1 MQNIYRETFEQIHAS
16 EQLRKEVANVPKQE
30 KAAFRHR
37 ISKAGL
43 IAAAL
48 ALALAGTVLAVASPT
63 LWWWFEQKWEEET
76 GSSMTESQSLVIDG
90 LTRKVGESV
99 TSGDV
104 TVTVDSITVG
114 SSQIWALL
122 DVTGWDFDRD
132 AQYSFDRMRAE
143 IVPDPS
149 GGQHG
154 GAGYGLDSIGI
165 TREGAAR
172 MLLEFSATISTGNQ
186 LNRGDYALEID
197 LNDLIRRRTGGA
209 EDEALCEG
217 EWSFSI
223 PLAAESLSPTITIDR
238 VQVLSNHMVW
248 DQATGKDGGALEGT
262 GGKSHPAVATLTNL
276 QITATGASF
285 YCDGLMDRL
294 HATVILADGTE
305 VENRG
310 GGGSRMEDGGWYV
323 SFDWP
328 VQRAPRQKQAGRF
341 CHFHVSIQ
349 SLCRQTANSRRTSS
363 KLRRKVSM
371 SEMGAASRAPS
382 RPNRPDSRIAR
393 GIRNTPCRAR
403 GMAREGTGRPIP

>member
-1 MQNIYRETFEQIHAS
+1 MVPLDDCREPVFNTPEHQNLYAEVMALPAKYRLPLYLYYYEGYTAAEVGELLGLGPSTVRTRLARAREKLKAQLREERAMQNIYRETFEQIHAS

-30 KAAFRHR
+30 KAAFRHH

-76 GSSMTESQSLVIDG
+76 G
-90 LTRKVGESV
+90 SV

-310 GGGSRMEDGGWYV
+310 GGGSRMED
-323 SFDWP
+323 WP
-328 VQRAPRQKQAGRF
+328 VPLDVTDIVAIRF
-341 CHFHVSIQ
+341 GD
-349 SLCRQTANSRRTSS
+349 A
-363 KLRRKVSM
+363 
-371 SEMGAASRAPS
+371 E
-382 RPNRPDSRIAR
+382 
-393 GIRNTPCRAR
+393 
-403 GMAREGTGRPIP
+403 IPLN

>member
-209 EDEALCEG
+209 EDEVLCEG

-328 VQRAPRQKQAGRF
+328 VPLDPLWRCRNSVELSETCKERPAKSRRGVFVTFTFLSSPSAAR
-341 CHFHVSIQ
+341 
-349 SLCRQTANSRRTSS
+349 RQTPA
-363 KLRRKVSM
+363 
-371 SEMGAASRAPS
+371 GPAASSGGRSACRKWG
-382 RPNRPDSRIAR
+382 RPAGHHPGR
-393 GIRNTPCRAR
+393 
-403 GMAREGTGRPIP
+403 TGRTAE

>member
-30 KAAFRHR
+30 KAAFRHH

-48 ALALAGTVLAVASPT
+48 ALAPAGTVLAVASPT

-104 TVTVDSITVG
+104 TVTVDSI
-114 SSQIWALL
+114 
-122 DVTGWDFDRD
+122 
-132 AQYSFDRMRAE
+132 
-143 IVPDPS
+143 
-149 GGQHG
+149 
-154 GAGYGLDSIGI
+154 GI

-209 EDEALCEG
+209 EDEVLCEG

-248 DQATGKDGGALEGT
+248 DQATGKDGGA
-262 GGKSHPAVATLTNL
+262 
-276 QITATGASF
+276 
-285 YCDGLMDRL
+285 
-294 HATVILADGTE
+294 
-305 VENRG
+305 
-310 GGGSRMEDGGWYV
+310 
-323 SFDWP
+323 
-328 VQRAPRQKQAGRF
+328 
-341 CHFHVSIQ
+341 
-349 SLCRQTANSRRTSS
+349 
-363 KLRRKVSM
+363 
-371 SEMGAASRAPS
+371 
-382 RPNRPDSRIAR
+382 
-393 GIRNTPCRAR
+393 
-403 GMAREGTGRPIP
+403 

>member
-1 MQNIYRETFEQIHAS
+1 
-16 EQLRKEVANVPKQE
+16 
-30 KAAFRHR
+30 
-37 ISKAGL
+37 
-43 IAAAL
+43 
-48 ALALAGTVLAVASPT
+48 
-63 LWWWFEQKWEEET
+63 
-76 GSSMTESQSLVIDG
+76 MTESQSLVIDG

-238 VQVLSNHMVW
+238 VQVLSLIHISAGFSTRLVC
-248 DQATGKDGGALEGT
+248 T
-262 GGKSHPAVATLTNL
+262 
-276 QITATGASF
+276 F
-285 YCDGLMDRL
+285 LMR
-294 HATVILADGTE
+294 
-305 VENRG
+305 
-310 GGGSRMEDGGWYV
+310 W
-323 SFDWP
+323 
-328 VQRAPRQKQAGRF
+328 GRD
-341 CHFHVSIQ
+341 SPLIW
-349 SLCRQTANSRRTSS
+349 LCRGRRQADFWSQIPPWI
-363 KLRRKVSM
+363 SM
-371 SEMGAASRAPS
+371 
-382 RPNRPDSRIAR
+382 D
-393 GIRNTPCRAR
+393 GIRP
-403 GMAREGTGRPIP
+403 

>member
-30 KAAFRHR
+30 KAAFRHH

-197 LNDLIRRRTGGA
+197 LNDLIRRRTGG
-209 EDEALCEG
+209 
-217 EWSFSI
+217 
-223 PLAAESLSPTITIDR
+223 ESGLSR
-238 VQVLSNHMVW
+238 FLW
-248 DQATGKDGGALEGT
+248 
-262 GGKSHPAVATLTNL
+262 
-276 QITATGASF
+276 
-285 YCDGLMDRL
+285 R
-294 HATVILADGTE
+294 
-305 VENRG
+305 
-310 GGGSRMEDGGWYV
+310 
-323 SFDWP
+323 
-328 VQRAPRQKQAGRF
+328 QRACLLPSPSTEFK
-341 CHFHVSIQ
+341 C
-349 SLCRQTANSRRTSS
+349 CRITWS
-363 KLRRKVSM
+363 
-371 SEMGAASRAPS
+371 
-382 RPNRPDSRIAR
+382 
-393 GIRNTPCRAR
+393 GIRLPAK
-403 GMAREGTGRPIP
+403 MAAP